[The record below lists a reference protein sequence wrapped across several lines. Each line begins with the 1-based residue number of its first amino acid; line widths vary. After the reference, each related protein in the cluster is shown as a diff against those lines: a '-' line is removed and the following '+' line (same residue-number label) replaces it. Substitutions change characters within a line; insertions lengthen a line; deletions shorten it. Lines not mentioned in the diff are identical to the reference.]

1 MILPCWFLQSNT
13 VTGTG
18 SVVTPPSARKVVL
31 KDDIKWDHFADGFP
45 KLFIENVK
53 DLAGRDGL
61 FNLSIQFPVV
71 FLSFGLNLI

>member
-1 MILPCWFLQSNT
+1 M
-13 VTGTG
+13 
-18 SVVTPPSARKVVL
+18 L

-61 FNLSIQFPVV
+61 FNLSIQSLVV
-71 FLSFGLNLI
+71 FLSFELNLIECKCQQKEMTLLYNQIHHQPLVY

>member
-1 MILPCWFLQSNT
+1 M
-13 VTGTG
+13 
-18 SVVTPPSARKVVL
+18 L

-61 FNLSIQFPVV
+61 FNLSIQSPAV
-71 FLSFGLNLI
+71 FFVIWIKLDGM